1 MPKPDGPGVI
11 LVRSVFALHF
21 GHGGLSNMLMMQSPT
36 SGGSAILSVTARYR
50 YGPVMGIAF
59 HATTSA
65 YWSKQNISRKS

>member
-1 MPKPDGPGVI
+1 MVRPGVI
-11 LVRSVFALHF
+11 RASIIVALHF